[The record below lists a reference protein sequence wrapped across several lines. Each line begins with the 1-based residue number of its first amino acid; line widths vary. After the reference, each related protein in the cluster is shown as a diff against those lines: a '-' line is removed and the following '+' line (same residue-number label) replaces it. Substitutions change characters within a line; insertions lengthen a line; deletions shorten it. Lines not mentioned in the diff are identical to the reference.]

1 MTSIATP
8 KSKESISALKSNG
21 RWLRIMPQYLF
32 FVTTWNY
39 LSVFEIGNPDQE
51 LENYNGCEGGF
62 PNYLF
67 WEGWT
72 PS

>member
-1 MTSIATP
+1 
-8 KSKESISALKSNG
+8 
-21 RWLRIMPQYLF
+21 MPQYLF